1 MAQKK
6 MGAQTW
12 QFQNPPLILET
23 ATVVGPLEGQGPLGD
38 TFDLIYPDQINGQKS
53 FEACE
58 RALMKDA
65 VHLALDKAKL
75 SIDRVDYM
83 LAGDLLNQ
91 IISSNFA
98 ARDLGLP
105 FLGLYG
111 ACSGMAE
118 SLGLAA
124 ALVDAGYADYVVAAV
139 SSHYGASE
147 RQFRYPTEYGGQK
160 PPYAQNTV
168 TGAGAALVANRT
180 LTTGRLPQVT
190 HFTVGRVLDRG
201 IKDPFDMGS
210 AMAPAAA
217 DTLQRHLQDTGRQPE
232 DYDLI
237 LTGDLATVGK
247 RILIELMDLAGI
259 DLRSNYDDCGCRI
272 YDRHR
277 QPVFAGGSGCACS
290 AAVVYGSIMQQMLA
304 GELNRVL
311 AIATGAL
318 LSPTTFQQ
326 GESIPCIA
334 HAVAIEMA
342 EERGDGNR

>member
-1 MAQKK
+1 MANKK
-6 MGAQTW
+6 VGAQTLR
-12 QFQNPPLILET
+12 FVTPPAILQT

-38 TFDLIYPDQINGQKS
+38 TFDLVYPDQMNGQKS

-58 RALMKDA
+58 RAMMKDA
-65 VHLALDKAKL
+65 VRLVLDKAKL
-75 SIDRVDYM
+75 SIDRVDFM

-111 ACSGMAE
+111 ACTGMAE

-124 ALVDAGYADYVVAAV
+124 TLIDGGYANYTVAAV

-147 RQFRYPTEYGGQK
+147 RQYRFPTEYGGQR

-168 TGAGAALVANRT
+168 SGSGAALVASH
-180 LTTGRLPQVT
+180 LLAHGRVPRVT
-190 HFTVGRVLDRG
+190 HFTIGRIVDRG

-217 DTLQRHLQDTGRQPE
+217 DSLHRHFQDTGRGPQ

-259 DLRSNYDDCGCRI
+259 NLHENYDDCGCRI
-272 YDRHR
+272 YNREK

-290 AAVVYGSIMQQMLA
+290 ATVTYGSIIRQMLS
-304 GELNRVL
+304 GELQRVL
-311 AIATGAL
+311 VAATGAL
-318 LSPTTFQQ
+318 LSPTSYQQ
-326 GESIPCIA
+326 GESIPCIS
-334 HAVAIEMA
+334 HAVAIEMMD
-342 EERGDGNR
+342 EGRRE

>member
-1 MAQKK
+1 MASKK
-6 MGAQTW
+6 IGAQTLR
-12 QFQNPPLILET
+12 FATPPVLLQT

-38 TFDLIYPDQINGQKS
+38 TFDLIYPDQMNGQKS

-58 RALMKDA
+58 RAMMKDA
-65 VHLALDKAKL
+65 VRLVLDKAKL
-75 SIDRVDYM
+75 SIDRVDFM

-91 IISSNFA
+91 LISSNFA

-111 ACSGMAE
+111 ACTGMAE

-124 ALVDAGYADYVVAAV
+124 TLIDGGYADYAVAAV

-147 RQFRYPTEYGGQK
+147 RQYRFPTEYGGQR

-168 TGAGAALVANRT
+168 SGSGAALVASHLLAR
-180 LTTGRLPQVT
+180 GRAPRVT
-190 HFTVGRVLDRG
+190 HFTIGRIVDRG

-217 DTLQRHLQDTGRQPE
+217 DTLQRHFQDTGRQPQ

-259 DLRSNYDDCGCRI
+259 DMRENYDDCGCRI
-272 YDRHR
+272 YDREK

-290 AAVVYGSIMQQMLA
+290 ATVTYGSIMRQLCS
-304 GELNRVL
+304 GELQRVL
-311 AIATGAL
+311 VAATGAL
-318 LSPTTFQQ
+318 LSPTSYQQ
-326 GESIPCIA
+326 GESIPCIS
-334 HAVAIEMA
+334 HAVVIEMMD
-342 EERGDGNR
+342 EGRRE